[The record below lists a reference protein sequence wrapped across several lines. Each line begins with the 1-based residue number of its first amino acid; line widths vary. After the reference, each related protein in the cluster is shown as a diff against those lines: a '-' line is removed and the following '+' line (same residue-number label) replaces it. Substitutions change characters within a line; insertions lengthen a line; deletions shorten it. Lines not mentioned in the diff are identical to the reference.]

1 MAEAFD
7 SSACHC
13 STNPSSSTSV
23 CTFCEPSTSVSGP
36 SSENPKS
43 EGAIS
48 RSEGSSRRTFRSL
61 SLGSRKQPKPKEK
74 SEKTGKS
81 KLNWTLRW
89 RMKSPQLSET
99 REPMIDLARFNP
111 ADYPIEDKDEV
122 ARRERAREI
131 AEGIE
136 MEIESLP
143 PSYRLQ
149 NGEEVKVE
157 ACTKPSI
164 EAAAPE
170 GTVSAV
176 QPEDPA
182 IVQPNSNVSII
193 DGLTVLLHRSL
204 AISFDSQMA
213 WNVLNH
219 VDLHFLVQ
227 HFHWHQ
233 HHHGPQVI

>member
-1 MAEAFD
+1 
-7 SSACHC
+7 
-13 STNPSSSTSV
+13 
-23 CTFCEPSTSVSGP
+23 
-36 SSENPKS
+36 
-43 EGAIS
+43 
-48 RSEGSSRRTFRSL
+48 
-61 SLGSRKQPKPKEK
+61 
-74 SEKTGKS
+74 
-81 KLNWTLRW
+81 
-89 RMKSPQLSET
+89 MKSPQPSEV

-122 ARRERAREI
+122 ARLERAREI

-143 PSYRLQ
+143 LNYRLQ
-149 NGEEVKVE
+149 TDEEVNVE
-157 ACTKPSI
+157 TSTKPSI
-164 EAAAPE
+164 EAEAPE
-170 GTVSAV
+170 ATVSAV
-176 QPEDPA
+176 QPEDLA
-182 IVQPNSNVSII
+182 EVQPNSNVSII

-233 HHHGPQVI
+233 HHHGPQVISLLSQYLDFSELLFSVSVGNVHSDSSVD